1 MAINH
6 TIGQN
11 YLVKGAFKDRII
23 ILFCSMT
30 ESDVWTWAHIHHKVM
45 HIHFS
50 NLKNP
55 NVLGALGVWCKV

>member
-11 YLVKGAFKDRII
+11 CLVKGG
-23 ILFCSMT
+23 ILRHNYIFCCSMI
-30 ESDVWTWAHIHHKVM
+30 EGNVWAQIHHKVM
-45 HIHFS
+45 HIHFA

-55 NVLGALGVWCKV
+55 NVIGALGVWCKV